1 MLITKKNVVEHLK
14 KGLVKTSMFYPITKD
29 AHYIVEEELTIK
41 LSDESIIKIPKGFIF
56 NGSSSPR
63 CLWWLFPS
71 YGDFFFAAIIHDY
84 LYDIKFKS
92 NEINIKLAKK
102 FADKEMLIWSNI
114 INKRN
119 FGKKVDNYLRY
130 YAVLLFGMKQY
141 KD

>member
-1 MLITKKNVVEHLK
+1 MLITKKNVVDYLE

-41 LSDESIIKIPKGFIF
+41 LSNEEIIKIPKGFVF

-63 CLWWLFPS
+63 FLWWLFPS

-102 FADKEMLIWSNI
+102 RADKEMLIWSNI
-114 INKRN
+114 LNNRN
-119 FGKKVDNYLRY
+119 FGKKIDNYLRY

-141 KD
+141 LD

>member
-1 MLITKKNVVEHLK
+1 MLITRKNVVDYLE
-14 KGLVKTSMFYPITKD
+14 KGLVKTSMVYPITKD

-63 CLWWLFPS
+63 FLWWLFPS
-71 YGDFFFAAIIHDY
+71 YGDLFFGSIIHDY

>member
-1 MLITKKNVVEHLK
+1 MLITRKNVVDYLE
-14 KGLVKTSMFYPITKD
+14 KGLVKTSMVYPITKD

-41 LSDESIIKIPKGFIF
+41 LSDEEIIKIPKGFIF

-63 CLWWLFPS
+63 FLWWLFPS

-84 LYDIKFKS
+84 LYSIRFKS

-119 FGKKVDNYLRY
+119 FGKKIDNYLRY

-141 KD
+141 LD

>member
-1 MLITKKNVVEHLK
+1 MLLTKENIVDNLKNGV
-14 KGLVKTSMFYPITKD
+14 VKTSMVYPITSEK
-29 AHYIVEEELTIK
+29 HYIVEEELTIK
-41 LSDESIIKIPKGFIF
+41 LSNAEIIKIPKGFTF

-63 CLWWLFPS
+63 FLWWLFPS

-84 LYDIKFKS
+84 LYHIRFKS
-92 NEINIKLAKK
+92 DEINIKLAKR

-114 INKRN
+114 LNNRN

>member
-1 MLITKKNVVEHLK
+1 MLITKKNIVEYLK
-14 KGLVKTSMFYPITKD
+14 NGLVKTSLVYPITKD
-29 AHYIVEEELTIK
+29 RHFVILEELTVK
-41 LSDESIIKIPKGFIF
+41 LSNDEIIKIPKGFTF

-63 CLWWLFPS
+63 FLWWCFPS

-84 LYDIKFKS
+84 LYDIRFKS
-92 NEINIKLAKK
+92 DEISSKLAKK
-102 FADKEMLIWSNI
+102 LADKEMLMWSNI

-119 FGKKVDNYLRY
+119 FGKKLDNYLRY

>member
-1 MLITKKNVVEHLK
+1 MLLTKENIVDNLKNGV
-14 KGLVKTSMFYPITKD
+14 VKTSMVYPINKD
-29 AHYIVEEELTIK
+29 RHFVILEELTIK
-41 LSDESIIKIPKGFIF
+41 LSNAEIIKIPKGFTF

-63 CLWWLFPS
+63 FLWWLFPS

-84 LYDIKFKS
+84 LYHIRFKS
-92 NEINIKLAKK
+92 DEINIKLAKR

-114 INKRN
+114 LNNRN
-119 FGKKVDNYLRY
+119 FGKKIDNYLRY